1 MSGGTDPS
9 KTTLDFDV
17 TGMTCASCSAHVQK
31 AAAGVA
37 GVSDATVNLLKNS
50 MEVTLRADA
59 DPADVTSAVERA
71 VHAAGYEASP
81 HRSSDAPA
89 QGMPTSVESP
99 AAMAEAT
106 MRRRLVV
113 SVAFCV
119 PLFYL
124 AMGPMWGWPVP
135 TPLAGHAGLLSRAL
149 TELLLLMPI
158 VVENRS
164 YFSGGLRALVHRAPT
179 MDSLIALGATASI
192 VYGIAAL
199 YRMAAAATAGDA
211 PAVDAASQDLYL
223 DSAGMILTL
232 ITLGKY
238 FEARA
243 KGHTTDA
250 LAGLVALTP
259 RTARVCHGDEEQV
272 IPVGQVQVGDMVVVR
287 AGEHVPVDGRVSEG
301 TAALDESAITGEP
314 IPVDKNVG
322 DELTGGTIVSSGW
335 VRLTATRVGEAT
347 TLAGIIRLVDEAT
360 STKAPIE
367 RVADRVSGV
376 FVPVVIG
383 VSLVTL
389 VAWLAAGAGVSVA
402 LTHAISVLVISC
414 PCALGLATPCA
425 VMVGTGRGARL
436 GILVK
441 SAEALETSAK
451 VDTVL
456 LDKTGTLTEGQ
467 PRLVDVTCAPDVMH
481 DEVLTCAASLEARSE
496 HPLARA
502 ICAGAAGM
510 VPPGD
515 VRGFSQVAGGG
526 VTGSVDGVRCLVGN
540 SRLMARCG
548 VDVSALETSAGSRAA
563 SGATVLYVARGDK
576 VLGLLSIADV
586 IKPSSAAAV
595 AELARMGVTAT
606 MLTGDA
612 EVAAAAVARTA
623 GITSFEAGMLP
634 AGKEAQLS
642 SRQAAGAVVAMVG
655 DGVNDA
661 PALARADVGIAIGA
675 GTDIAISS
683 ADVVLV
689 HSDLADAV
697 ASLQLGR
704 ATMRAIRQNL
714 FWALAYNTI
723 CIPIAAG
730 ALSWAGLTLSPMLA
744 AAAMSLSSVFV
755 VTNAL
760 RLRTWKP
767 TMSHDEAIGSAPCER
782 TGDTGI
788 NQTVRHDEKGTK
800 MKRTFEVQGMMCDHC
815 KAHVTEALEG
825 LDGVSSVSVDLKG
838 GTATIE
844 CDPDLD
850 VAAIRAAVADAG
862 YECIIDEA

>member
-1 MSGGTDPS
+1 
-9 KTTLDFDV
+9 
-17 TGMTCASCSAHVQK
+17 
-31 AAAGVA
+31 
-37 GVSDATVNLLKNS
+37 
-50 MEVTLRADA
+50 
-59 DPADVTSAVERA
+59 
-71 VHAAGYEASP
+71 
-81 HRSSDAPA
+81 
-89 QGMPTSVESP
+89 
-99 AAMAEAT
+99 
-106 MRRRLVV
+106 
-113 SVAFCV
+113 
-119 PLFYL
+119 
-124 AMGPMWGWPVP
+124 
-135 TPLAGHAGLLSRAL
+135 
-149 TELLLLMPI
+149 
-158 VVENRS
+158 
-164 YFSGGLRALVHRAPT
+164 
-179 MDSLIALGATASI
+179 
-192 VYGIAAL
+192 
-199 YRMAAAATAGDA
+199 
-211 PAVDAASQDLYL
+211 
-223 DSAGMILTL
+223 
-232 ITLGKY
+232 
-238 FEARA
+238 
-243 KGHTTDA
+243 
-250 LAGLVALTP
+250 
-259 RTARVCHGDEEQV
+259 RT
-272 IPVGQVQVGDMVVVR
+272 
-287 AGEHVPVDGRVSEG
+287 GEHVPVDGRVSEG
-301 TAALDESAITGEP
+301 AATLDESAITGEP
-314 IPVDKNVG
+314 IPVDKGVG

-335 VRLTATRVGEAT
+335 ACLTATRVGEAT

-367 RVADRVSGV
+367 RVADRVSGI

-383 VSLVTL
+383 VSLATL
-389 VAWLAAGAGVSVA
+389 VAWLAADAGISVA

-456 LDKTGTLTEGQ
+456 LDKTGTLTEGR
-467 PRLVDVTCAPDVMH
+467 PRLVDVTCAPDVTR
-481 DEVLTCAASLEARSE
+481 DEVLACAVSLEARSE

-502 ICAGAAGM
+502 VCEGAVGM
-510 VPPGD
+510 VPSGD
-515 VRGFSQVAGGG
+515 VTGFSQVAGGG
-526 VTGSVDGVRCLVGN
+526 VIGSVDGARCLVGN
-540 SRLMARCG
+540 RRLMVQHGVG
-548 VDVSALETSAGSRAA
+548 VDALEASAESRAA
-563 SGATVLYVARGDK
+563 SGATTLYVAAGGK
-576 VLGLLSIADV
+576 ALGLLSISDV

-595 AELARMGVTAT
+595 AELARMGVTTT

-612 EVAAAAVARTA
+612 EVTAAAVARTT
-623 GITSFEAGMLP
+623 GIASFEAGVLP
-634 AGKEAQLS
+634 ADKEAQVR

-704 ATMRAIRQNL
+704 ATMRTIRQNL

-723 CIPIAAG
+723 CIPVAAG

-744 AAAMSLSSVFV
+744 AAAMSLSSIFV

-767 TMSHDEAIGSAPCER
+767 TMSHGETTGTAPCER
-782 TGDTGI
+782 TPDTGI
-788 NQTVRHDEKGTK
+788 NQTVPHDERGTK

-825 LDGVSSVSVDLKG
+825 LEGVSSVSVDLEG

-844 CDPDLD
+844 CDPGLD

-862 YECIIDEA
+862 YECVIDEG